1 MSLPSRAGLAWPLLA
16 LVVLTGCD
24 KVPLLA
30 PTNTTIR
37 LNVGLGVLPIAGST
51 EITAIVIES
60 AGTPVQNGTVV
71 TFTSTLGTTEPR
83 EARTTNGQA
92 TVRYVAGSQSGTAKV
107 GAFSGGSKSD
117 LVDILVGAAAAGAV
131 ALRASTPFV
140 PATGGS
146 TDVIATVV
154 DTGGNPLRGAPV
166 RFTTTFGELSQ
177 TSVLTNDEGEA
188 RSQLTTNVTAEV
200 TARVGTGATA
210 PEGKVTITARDLP
223 SLAIEVSSPLGG
235 NTTTTEVGLPVSFK
249 LTPSANSGIRSAVV
263 DFGDGGVTRLG
274 AVPTAT
280 TLPHTYNRTGSFSVT
295 VTATD
300 ALGFSGTTSVVVT
313 VTDRGTVPLQLT
325 VQSNSGLIVS
335 FNASVQGSFTGT
347 IRTYDWDFGDRGS
360 ATTTGPTTSHRY
372 LAAGVYVIRVSV
384 VTTTG
389 QQGFTEIT
397 IRVA

>member
-146 TDVIATVV
+146 TDF
-154 DTGGNPLRGAPV
+154 LR
-166 RFTTTFGELSQ
+166 
-177 TSVLTNDEGEA
+177 
-188 RSQLTTNVTAEV
+188 
-200 TARVGTGATA
+200 
-210 PEGKVTITARDLP
+210 
-223 SLAIEVSSPLGG
+223 
-235 NTTTTEVGLPVSFK
+235 
-249 LTPSANSGIRSAVV
+249 
-263 DFGDGGVTRLG
+263 
-274 AVPTAT
+274 
-280 TLPHTYNRTGSFSVT
+280 
-295 VTATD
+295 
-300 ALGFSGTTSVVVT
+300 
-313 VTDRGTVPLQLT
+313 
-325 VQSNSGLIVS
+325 
-335 FNASVQGSFTGT
+335 
-347 IRTYDWDFGDRGS
+347 
-360 ATTTGPTTSHRY
+360 
-372 LAAGVYVIRVSV
+372 
-384 VTTTG
+384 
-389 QQGFTEIT
+389 
-397 IRVA
+397 